1 MPVQEKPNVL
11 DESKS
16 LRVFLVSISLVAA
29 LCISGGFLGMAMKDR
44 RLIQGEMLNRARRD
58 FANIVLMRHWNAG
71 YGGVF
76 VEKRPGVTSNAYL
89 DNPDIM
95 DTKGRV
101 YTKKNPALM
110 TRELSELVKKDQGY
124 GFHITSL
131 RPLNPQNRPDARESE
146 ALLDFEK
153 GSTEKFW
160 RQNLDGVEH
169 FRYMAPLKV
178 EASCLP
184 CHAKQGYAL
193 GEIRGGISVSF
204 EVGELESRLRQNL
217 RLVVGFA
224 LLTTL
229 LMLTFITLLFRQLV
243 SRLREARTQLETLAT
258 TDALT
263 GLWNRRVILDRLE
276 EEQERHRRSGEAL
289 TCLMLDVDH
298 FKRVNDR
305 FGHLA
310 GDQVLRELAAAL
322 KATLRTYDIVGRYGG
337 EEFLVV
343 LPGTDLETGRL
354 TAERVR
360 VAVATSLRVGAPEGV
375 REPITVSLG
384 LAEMYADETVNQ
396 LLIRADLALYRAKLQ
411 GRDQV
416 ETEG

>member
-1 MPVQEKPNVL
+1 MSVQENANTL

-16 LRVFLVSISLVAA
+16 LRGFLVSISLVAA
-29 LCISGGFLGMAMKDR
+29 LCISGGFLGMAIKDR
-44 RLIQGEMLNRARRD
+44 RLIQNELLNRARRD
-58 FANIVLMRHWNAG
+58 FANIVLMRQWNAR

-76 VEKRPGVTSNAYL
+76 VEKIPGVVSSPFL
-89 DNPDIM
+89 EHPDIT
-95 DTKGRV
+95 DTKGRT

-110 TRELSELVKKDQGY
+110 TRELSELVKKEQGY

-131 RPLNPQNRPDARESE
+131 RPLNPQNRADDRESE
-146 ALLDFEK
+146 ALLAFEK
-153 GSTEKFW
+153 GSTEQFW
-160 RQNLDGVEH
+160 KQNLDGVEH

-184 CHAKQGYAL
+184 CHAKQGYRL
-193 GEIRGGISVSF
+193 GEVRGGISVAF

-217 RLVVGFA
+217 WLVLGFA

-229 LMLTFITLLFRQLV
+229 LLLLFITLLFRQLV
-243 SRLREARTQLETLAT
+243 GRLREARRQLETLAT
-258 TDALT
+258 TDTLT
-263 GLWNRRVILDRLE
+263 GLWNRRVILERLE
-276 EEQERHRRSGEAL
+276 EEQERHRRSGEPL

-298 FKRVNDR
+298 FKGVNDR
-305 FGHLA
+305 FGHVA
-310 GDQVLRELAAAL
+310 GDKVLRELGTAL
-322 KATLRTYDIVGRYGG
+322 KAALRTYDIVGRYGG

-360 VAVATSLRVGAPEGV
+360 TAVSASIQVGPADGP
-375 REPITVSLG
+375 RESITVSLG
-384 LAEMYADETVNQ
+384 LAEMFADESVNQ

-411 GRDQV
+411 GRNQV